1 MSNKDFEAL
10 EQGVMKSLSAVK
22 TDYFNSILN
31 QNKKKREI
39 QEIEQ
44 QMKKSEQ
51 KRIQFLVEQDRAVA
65 DEDFDLAQAL
75 EGQLEQLKATVYQNV
90 IARWSN
96 LR

>member
-1 MSNKDFEAL
+1 
-10 EQGVMKSLSAVK
+10 MKSLSAVK